1 MTKILVLNTG
11 SSSLK
16 STFYDLTNEE
26 PIPPVAWER
35 KIDSTST
42 VAIKQVLESL
52 WSGPQRVLDSPA
64 EIDIVGHRVVHG
76 GSEYRKSTFITPEVK
91 TAIARLAALAPAH
104 NPAALRGIEAAE
116 QLLGNVPQLA
126 VFDTAFHRDIPD
138 AAAIYPGP
146 YEWLEQGIRRYGFH
160 GINHQYCTERATQIL
175 QKEKKELHL
184 ISCHLGNGCSLSAI
198 RGGRSVNITMGFT
211 PLEGLMMGSRSGSI
225 DPGILLY
232 LLRQGYDL
240 NKIDRVLNQQS
251 GLKGI
256 SGVSSDM
263 RQIEAA
269 IAAGNERAQL
279 AFDIFIQR
287 ARFHLGAMLP
297 SLDGL
302 DALIFT
308 AGIGENSPRVRA
320 AICDNLEFLGIEIDP
335 QKNGNHP
342 HDEDIATAESSVRIL
357 VIEAQEDWAIAREC
371 RKMYKSTF
379 N

>member
-1 MTKILVLNTG
+1 MKILTLNTG

-16 STFYDLTNEE
+16 STFYDLTDEE
-26 PIPPVAWER
+26 LNPPVIWER

-42 VAIKQVLESL
+42 DAIRQVLESL

-91 TAIARLAALAPAH
+91 AAIGRLAALAPAH
-104 NPAALRGIEAAE
+104 NLAALRGIEAVE
-116 QLLGNVPQLA
+116 QLLGSVPQLA

-160 GINHQYCTERATQIL
+160 GINHQYCTKRAAQIL
-175 QKEKKELHL
+175 QKEEKELRL
-184 ISCHLGNGCSLSAI
+184 LTCHLGNGCSMAAI
-198 RGGRSVNITMGFT
+198 SGGRSVNTTMGFT

-232 LLRQGYDL
+232 LLRQGSDL
-240 NKIDRVLNQQS
+240 NKIDRVLNQES

-269 IAAGNERAQL
+269 IDAGNERAQL
-279 AFDIFIQR
+279 AFDIFIHR

-297 SLDGL
+297 SLDRL
-302 DALIFT
+302 DALVFT

-320 AICDNLEFLGIEIDP
+320 AICEKLSFLGVELDP
-335 QKNGNHP
+335 RKNSTNP
-342 HDEDIATAESSVRIL
+342 RDKDIATLTSRAHIL
-357 VIEAQEDWAIAREC
+357 VIRAQEDWTIALEC
-371 RKMYKSTF
+371 WRAR
-379 N
+379 NLL

>member
-1 MTKILVLNTG
+1 MKILTLNTG

-26 PIPPVAWER
+26 LNPPAAWKR

-42 VAIKQVLESL
+42 DAIKQVLESL
-52 WSGPQRVLDSPA
+52 WSGSQRVLNSPA

-91 TAIARLAALAPAH
+91 AAIARLAALAPAH
-104 NPAALRGIEAAE
+104 NPAALRGIEAVE

-126 VFDTAFHRDIPD
+126 VFDTAFHCDIPD

-160 GINHQYCTERATQIL
+160 GINHQYCAGRAAQIL
-175 QKEKKELHL
+175 QKEEKELRL
-184 ISCHLGNGCSLSAI
+184 ITCHLGNGCSMAAI
-198 RGGRSVNITMGFT
+198 NGGRSVNTTMGFT
-211 PLEGLMMGSRSGSI
+211 PLEGLMMGNRSGSI

-232 LLRQGYDL
+232 LLRQGSDL
-240 NKIDRVLNQQS
+240 NKIDCILNQES
-251 GLKGI
+251 GLQGI

-269 IAAGNERAQL
+269 IDAGDERAQL
-279 AFDIFIQR
+279 AFNIFIHR

-297 SLDGL
+297 SLDRL
-302 DALIFT
+302 DALVFT
-308 AGIGENSPRVRA
+308 AGVGENSPRVRA
-320 AICDNLEFLGIEIDP
+320 AICENLRFLGIELDS
-335 QKNGNHP
+335 QKNGNCP
-342 HDEDIATAESSVRIL
+342 RDEDIATSSLKVHIL
-357 VIEAQEDWAIAREC
+357 VIQAQEDWAIAQEC
-371 RKMYKSTF
+371 WSARKLL
-379 N
+379 